1 MQLSTRNQLPG
12 TIKDIKADSVMA
24 QVVVELDQGGEMVS
38 VITADSAQRLNLTVG
53 KKVMVMVKATDVSVA
68 SE

>member
-12 TIKDIKADSVMA
+12 TIKDIKTDSVMA